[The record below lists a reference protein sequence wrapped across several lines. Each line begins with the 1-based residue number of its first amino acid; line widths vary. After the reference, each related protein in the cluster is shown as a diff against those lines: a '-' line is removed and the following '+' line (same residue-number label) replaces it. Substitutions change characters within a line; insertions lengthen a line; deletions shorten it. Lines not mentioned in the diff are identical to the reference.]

1 MPISAILFLIALSVF
16 VGAVAGF
23 FIKGFM
29 DERIE
34 ERNINQ
40 KKKADATTAL
50 SELRRKLDAT
60 SQHELVDEIFKIER
74 ILEEWRH

>member
-40 KKKADATTAL
+40 KKKADATTVPLEHHAP
-50 SELRRKLDAT
+50 
-60 SQHELVDEIFKIER
+60 LVY
-74 ILEEWRH
+74 

>member
-50 SELRRKLDAT
+50 PELRRKLDAT
-60 SQHELVDEIFKIER
+60 SHVETVVLMSRQTY
-74 ILEEWRH
+74 